1 MRFERNHASLEI
13 IAQGIGFRR
22 LRLAEKAHSHRSV
35 FVIAAAISESPCPAV
50 AESDAVLMEFMTV
63 AELVGL
69 KR

>member
-1 MRFERNHASLEI
+1 MRFERNDAPLEI
-13 IAQGIGFRR
+13 IAEGIVFCR